1 MSARLE
7 SIEQNAYFKGEAD
20 GDKNHDEDGPRKLF
34 VRQVTRTMS
43 EEDIFSTFIGF
54 GLIKELMI
62 NHDHYTGQHTGCAF
76 VVFYHTADGL
86 KAVGDLHDK
95 VTLASGRKPLQVR
108 PANKSPSTTQPKQE
122 NELFVGMTSRNAGEN
137 LI

>member
-43 EEDIFSTFIGF
+43 EEDIFSTFTGF

-62 NHDHYTGQHTGCAF
+62 NHDRYTGQHTGCAF
-76 VVFYHTADGL
+76 VIFYHTADGL

-95 VTLASGRKPLQVR
+95 GTLASGRKPLQVR
-108 PANKSPSTTQPKQE
+108 PANESPSTTQPKQE
-122 NELFVGMTSRNAGEN
+122 N
-137 LI
+137 